1 MVGGL
6 SYSATTRELKN
17 WDIVKT
23 TLMRNN
29 YDGVVRSISTG
40 FEFVGDARL
49 LLKEEFE
56 KNEFFSSAT
65 LIFYRRNNSWTYNE
79 IFRCIL
85 DFSSYS
91 DMGGVLII
99 NGVEDSLTALLK
111 SKANT
116 EFEIEVADIIKDNAP
131 LHYDGIEIEQSANWY
146 VTGDSVE
153 DSTETTVTMPSS
165 YGYMF
170 LPLYMGTPEVLHN
183 NVLEIQD
190 QDQLATQGVSGTKEE
205 FTYFAKAKVDCT
217 VEITANFSFKPSV
230 SSNTSIYFYRLTND
244 KRLSEITKWTS
255 NDNVNFRDIVDQK
268 VSVNLL
274 AEEHL
279 CFFVIGVA
287 KSIITFD
294 KTNIS
299 LNWMDR
305 RSDTV
310 NIDTIDPTVLLNKI
324 LEKMSGG
331 TAYTGVIEEQDDRVQ
346 TTRLI
351 AAESIRGISDARIY
365 TSFNKFR
372 DWMIAVFGYAY
383 GIDGNTLT
391 FSHRSSFFVDMVTKK
406 IQRYN
411 DLEVFVADKLLY
423 TRITAGYDKQDYEE
437 VNGRDAYHFGVTF
450 NTGLLINDSELRLV
464 SPYRA
469 DPLGFEVLLNK
480 RSTSTT
486 DSSSDKDIF
495 FFKGIFHSER
505 FTDYIN
511 GLPVTGWRYWYT
523 LDRETVTLSGMVS
536 PGTQFN
542 GMFSPR
548 RCILSNIDYINACTN
563 RQLTFASSEGNS
575 NATVDGV
582 LETANITEIKSSG
595 RLFVAKKIS
604 FATPEIDIPN
614 DLEGIIEIKHNNTT
628 YRGFIDRFDCN
639 LGKEQ
644 STEYHLI
651 LTEI

>member
-1 MVGGL
+1 
-6 SYSATTRELKN
+6 
-17 WDIVKT
+17 
-23 TLMRNN
+23 
-29 YDGVVRSISTG
+29 
-40 FEFVGDARL
+40 
-49 LLKEEFE
+49 
-56 KNEFFSSAT
+56 
-65 LIFYRRNNSWTYNE
+65 
-79 IFRCIL
+79 
-85 DFSSYS
+85 
-91 DMGGVLII
+91 
-99 NGVEDSLTALLK
+99 
-111 SKANT
+111 
-116 EFEIEVADIIKDNAP
+116 
-131 LHYDGIEIEQSANWY
+131 
-146 VTGDSVE
+146 
-153 DSTETTVTMPSS
+153 
-165 YGYMF
+165 
-170 LPLYMGTPEVLHN
+170 
-183 NVLEIQD
+183 
-190 QDQLATQGVSGTKEE
+190 
-205 FTYFAKAKVDCT
+205 
-217 VEITANFSFKPSV
+217 
-230 SSNTSIYFYRLTND
+230 
-244 KRLSEITKWTS
+244 
-255 NDNVNFRDIVDQK
+255 
-268 VSVNLL
+268 
-274 AEEHL
+274 
-279 CFFVIGVA
+279 
-287 KSIITFD
+287 
-294 KTNIS
+294 
-299 LNWMDR
+299 
-305 RSDTV
+305 
-310 NIDTIDPTVLLNKI
+310 
-324 LEKMSGG
+324 
-331 TAYTGVIEEQDDRVQ
+331 
-346 TTRLI
+346 
-351 AAESIRGISDARIY
+351 
-365 TSFNKFR
+365 
-372 DWMIAVFGYAY
+372 
-383 GIDGNTLT
+383 
-391 FSHRSSFFVDMVTKK
+391 MVTKK

-450 NTGLLINDSELRLV
+450 NTGLLVNDKELRLV

-523 LDRETVTLSGMVS
+523 PDRETVTLSGMVS

-582 LETANITEIKSSG
+582 LETSNVTEIKSSG